1 MKFKDISSAI
11 AESEGLKSQVSIGN
25 VREVLRITLILL
37 ANLPAGELGEL
48 LAKYQEKK
56 P

>member
-1 MKFKDISSAI
+1 MKFKDIASAI

-25 VREVLRITLILL
+25 IREVLKLTLTLI

-48 LAKYQEKK
+48 LAKYQNKK
-56 P
+56 K

>member
-1 MKFKDISSAI
+1 MKFKSIASAI
-11 AESEGLKSQVSIGN
+11 AESEGLKSQSSIGN
-25 VREVLRITLILL
+25 IREQLRITLTLL

-56 P
+56 